1 MRAEFESFLKD
12 LSDSFLERD
21 LALWR
26 ASLILPFSVVTKTG
40 SVTMQTDEEV
50 AENFRHYLE
59 ACDRMQLD
67 IVDHV
72 ALSLEDCHDGT
83 WLGTF
88 QTRLLSNTI
97 LTTDPNTSTV
107 LLHLR
112 HDRFRMS
119 SMMNAHGPSNWT
131 QIFDTS
137 RRRQCIS

>member
-1 MRAEFESFLKD
+1 MRAEFENFLKD

-26 ASLILPFSVVTKTG
+26 ARLILPFSVVTKTG
-40 SVTMQTDEEV
+40 SSTMQSDEDV
-50 AENFRHYLE
+50 AENFHRYLQ
-59 ACDRMQLD
+59 AYDRLQLD
-67 IVDHV
+67 ILDHV

-107 LLHLR
+107 LLHLQN
-112 HDRFRMS
+112 DRFRMS
-119 SMMNAHGPSNWT
+119 SMMNAHGPSDWT
-131 QIFDTS
+131 QIFGAS
-137 RRRQCIS
+137 RRHQFLS